1 MATQNGF
8 LGLTIPSMD
17 DAPNAEV
24 LFENFRILENNAQ
37 EVAERYATQEYVDNL
52 VGELETV
59 TAEIKATLG
68 VE

>member
-8 LGLTIPSMD
+8 LGLTIPSMED
-17 DAPNAEV
+17 SPNAEV